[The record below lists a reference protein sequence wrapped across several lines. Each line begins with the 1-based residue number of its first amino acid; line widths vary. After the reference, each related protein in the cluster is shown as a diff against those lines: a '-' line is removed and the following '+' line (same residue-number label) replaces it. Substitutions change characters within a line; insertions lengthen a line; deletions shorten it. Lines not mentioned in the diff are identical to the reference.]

1 MNQSNAFKLPPKPS
15 RLKFIVIY
23 LILAVLYVVSY
34 IGIKADITEL
44 WEGLPNMGNLLAQ
57 MFPPDFAYFKSIL
70 KPMMETL
77 KMAILGTVLGS
88 LLAIPFTLLAA
99 RNVFLS
105 RWITSSTRF
114 VLNFIRTIPDL
125 LLASIFVAIAGLGPL
140 AGVCALVF
148 FSFGIV
154 TKMTYESVET
164 IDPGPLEAMTAV
176 GANKLQFIGFA
187 VVPQALP
194 AFVAYVL
201 YTFEV
206 CVRASAILGLVGA
219 GGIGMVL
226 KTNLDLFNY
235 PHVTTI
241 ILFTLLLVIIID
253 SVSASIRE
261 RLL

>member
-1 MNQSNAFKLPPKPS
+1 MNQTKTIQTPTKPS

-23 LILAVLYVVSY
+23 LVLAVLYVVSY
-34 IGIKADITEL
+34 TGIKADITEL
-44 WEGLPNMGNLLAQ
+44 WTGLPNIGDMLAQ
-57 MFPPDFAYFKSIL
+57 LFPPDFGYFKTIL
-70 KPMMETL
+70 KPMFETL
-77 KMAILGTVLGS
+77 KMAILGTFLGS
-88 LLAIPFTLLAA
+88 ILAIPFTLLAS

-105 RWITSSTRF
+105 RWVTGITRF
-114 VLNFIRTIPDL
+114 ILNFVRTIPDL
-125 LLASIFVAIAGLGPL
+125 LLASVFVAIAGLGPL

-235 PHVTTI
+235 THVTSI
-241 ILFTLLLVIIID
+241 ILFTLIIVIIID
-253 SVSASIRE
+253 SVSAAIRE

>member
-1 MNQSNAFKLPPKPS
+1 MNQSKAIKPPSKLKYT
-15 RLKFIVIY
+15 FIF
-23 LILAVLYVVSY
+23 LILAVLYVFSY
-34 IGIKADITEL
+34 IGIKVNFVDL
-44 WEGLPNMGNLLAQ
+44 WTGLPNIGDMLSQLW
-57 MFPPDFAYFKSIL
+57 PPDFVYFKSIM

-77 KMAILGTVLGS
+77 KMAILGTFLGAV
-88 LLAIPFTLLAA
+88 LAIPFTLLAA
-99 RNVFLS
+99 RNVFVN
-105 RWITSSTRF
+105 RWVTGITR
-114 VLNFIRTIPDL
+114 VILNFVRTIPDL

-140 AGVCALVF
+140 AGVGALVF
-148 FSFGIV
+148 FSFGII

-164 IDPGPLEAMTAV
+164 IDPGPLESMTAV
-176 GANKLQFIGFA
+176 GANKMQFIGFA

-235 PHVTTI
+235 THVTSI
-241 ILFTLLLVIIID
+241 ILFTLIIVIIID
-253 SVSASIRE
+253 SISAAIRE
-261 RLL
+261 KLL